1 MVSSTLPVCCQSECH
16 SGAQSARSRTEDH
29 ECAAAPEGEK
39 VDDDEEEEDDD
50 EEMDEAEGSG
60 NDSSE
65 AESALAADDDDDDD
79 GKADDDDEAAVECV
93 AGNGLR
99 VRDTTRGPFADAG
112 ATMFSVRSAG
122 VEGSERRSG
131 VCACS

>member
-1 MVSSTLPVCCQSECH
+1 V
-16 SGAQSARSRTEDH
+16 
-29 ECAAAPEGEK
+29 APEGEK
-39 VDDDEEEEDDD
+39 VDDDEEEEVDDE
-50 EEMDEAEGSG
+50 EEMDEEEGKG

-65 AESALAADDDDDDD
+65 AESAEPADDDFDDD
-79 GKADDDDEAAVECV
+79 GKADDDDEAVVACV

-99 VRDTTRGPFADAG
+99 VRDATRGPFADVG

>member
-1 MVSSTLPVCCQSECH
+1 MVSSTVPVCCQSECH
-16 SGAQSARSRTEDH
+16 SGVQSARSRTEDH

-39 VDDDEEEEDDD
+39 VDDDEEEEDDN
-50 EEMDEAEGSG
+50 EEMDEEEDNV

-65 AESALAADDDDDDD
+65 AESAVAADDDFD
-79 GKADDDDEAAVECV
+79 GKADDDDEAAAACM

-99 VRDTTRGPFADAG
+99 VRDATRGPFAGDG

-122 VEGSERRSG
+122 IEGSERRSG